1 MTSQEAIR
9 ILMLSPI
16 YFKLTPLDR
25 KQLIHE
31 YCALF
36 DEVSKQFHDRKPHHS
51 TETTNHH

>member
-16 YFKLTPLDR
+16 YFQLTPIDR
-25 KQLIHE
+25 KQLILE

-36 DEVSKQFHDRKPHHS
+36 AKVCKQQDIQNSDKK
-51 TETTNHH
+51 